1 MKISIIIPSYNCGK
15 YIPRLLASLEKQLTS
30 EVEVLVVNDG
40 STDDTLAVLGQFK
53 GIKVIDKPNGGV
65 SSARN
70 AGLEIAQGEY
80 IAFIDADDMVSDNY
94 VSEILS
100 KINDNDDYFY
110 ISWKFT
116 GNQDRE
122 VIIEEEPPLW
132 NCCVWNTVF
141 KKETIG
147 EKRFDEKMNFAE
159 DYDFNARVKK
169 SEMKRGN
176 IRKVLYFYWSGRE
189 DGICMRRVRREL

>member
-1 MKISIIIPSYNCGK
+1 MKLSIIIPSYNCGK
-15 YIPRLLASLEKQLTS
+15 YIPRLLTSLEKQLTS

-80 IAFIDADDMVSDNY
+80 IAFIDSDDMVSENY
-94 VSEILS
+94 IAEILN
-100 KINDNDDYFY
+100 KINDGDDYFY
-110 ISWKFT
+110 ISWRFI
-116 GNQDRE
+116 GNQNHTI
-122 VIIEEEPPLW
+122 IIEEEPPLW
-132 NCCVWNTVF
+132 NCCVWNTIF
-141 KKETIG
+141 KREAIG
-147 EKRFDEKMNFAE
+147 ETRFDETMKHAE

-169 SEMKRGN
+169 EGMRRGN
-176 IRKVLYFYWSGRE
+176 ITKVLYIYWSGRE
-189 DGICMRRVRREL
+189 EGLCMQKARGEI